1 MSNGNCRCE
10 PCGLRFYSMTAFDMH
25 RTGSYASGRDKHTRR
40 CLTTAEMRAKGMALS
55 DKNVWNSGQFGARL
69 KARLAG

>member
-1 MSNGNCRCE
+1 
-10 PCGLRFYSMTAFDMH
+10 MTAFDMH